1 MAGKP
6 VQTLA
11 IRPLTDADEPQV
23 LGLLSTVLGWA
34 GGADATRFYRW
45 KHVDNPFGRSF
56 GWVATD
62 GGRLVGVRLF
72 MRWRFRQNGKLVN
85 AIRAVDTATHV
96 DYRGRGIF
104 SSLTRHGLDAL
115 ADADVSFVFNTPND
129 QSRPGYLKLGW
140 EPLGQ
145 LPVALHLRSMTA
157 LPRTARART
166 PAALESLPTSCGLPA
181 PAELDG
187 LVGCAPAGTLP
198 GQLVT
203 DRTLEFLRWRYG
215 LLQLH
220 YRTVPLDGGGILVFR
235 LRRRGAAVEL
245 VVNDV
250 LVACDAPANNIGRVI
265 RRVLRVIGA
274 DHAIRIAPTHHRGR
288 RLPMSGPTLV
298 WRAVAAPTRAPELDQ
313 WALSM
318 GDIELF

>member
-1 MAGKP
+1 MH
-6 VQTLA
+6 TLT
-11 IRPLTDADEPQV
+11 IRPLTDEDEPQV
-23 LGLLSTVLGWA
+23 LGLLSAALGWA
-34 GGADATRFYRW
+34 GGDDDARFYRW

-72 MRWRFRQNGKLVN
+72 MRWRFRWDGQPVD
-85 AIRAVDTATHV
+85 AVRAVDTATHV

-104 SSLTRHGLDAL
+104 SALTRQGLDAL
-115 ADADVSFVFNTPND
+115 AEAGVAFVFNTPND

-145 LPVALHLRSMTA
+145 LPVALHVRSVAA
-157 LPRTARART
+157 LPRTARARV
-166 PAALESLPTSCGLPA
+166 PAALESLPTSAGLPA
-181 PAELDG
+181 AENLDG
-187 LVGCAPAGTLP
+187 LAGCAPAGLLP
-198 GQLVT
+198 GQLAT
-203 DRTLEFLRWRYG
+203 DRTVEFLRWRYS
-215 LLQLH
+215 LPQLH
-220 YRTVPLDGGGILVFR
+220 YRMVRLEGGGAVVFR

-250 LVACDAPANNIGRVI
+250 LVNCETPAGEIARAV
-265 RRVLRVIGA
+265 RRALRATGA
-274 DHAIRIAPTHHRGR
+274 DHAIRIAPMHQRGQ
-288 RLPMSGPTLV
+288 RLPISGPTLF
-298 WRAVAAPTRAPELDQ
+298 WRAVAASPAPPLDQ